1 MKCLICLQAETVDES
16 TSVTFER
23 GEFRLVLNNVPAR
36 VCPKCGEAYVEED
49 VALNLLRDA
58 ERESEL
64 GELDVVREYAAG
76 LAL

>member
-23 GEFRLVLNNVPAR
+23 SEFRLLINNVPAR
-36 VCPKCGEAYVEED
+36 VCPKCGETYVEEN
-49 VALNLLRDA
+49 VAMNLLRDA

-64 GELDVVREYAAG
+64 GELDVTCEYSDG
-76 LAL
+76 VVW